1 MEPAFS
7 SAGPGIR
14 WPARSSALGFF
25 VAAMRASYLAWSRAP
40 VAVRVFSVSYTHL
53 ALGLWMVGPG
63 VVESDA
69 EQVEFDLES
78 DAATAAWCAG
88 VDLSLI
94 HI

>member
-1 MEPAFS
+1 MEAFY
-7 SAGPGIR
+7 
-14 WPARSSALGFF
+14 F
-25 VAAMRASYLAWSRAP
+25 
-40 VAVRVFSVSYTHL
+40 

-88 VDLSLI
+88 VDSAVVGQD
-94 HI
+94 